1 MTQASLTDDVVDR
14 LRREPDAV
22 ALSVWSEVDGAW
34 QDLSVSTFHAA
45 IVDIAKGLLASG
57 VQPGDRVA
65 LRSRTRHEWTLAD
78 YAIWWVGAVTVPLY
92 ETWSAEHASW
102 VVADSG
108 STYAIVETAESPNL
122 GLRTWTIES
131 GSRDSLADLVEAGR
145 AVATDDLEARRSAIQ
160 SNDLATIIYTSGTT
174 GTPKGCPLTHAN
186 LRSEIDAAL
195 ATLEDMFSED
205 DAATLLFLPLAHVFA
220 RIVQVGAIRAGV
232 RLGLTS
238 EVSDLA
244 DRLATFQPT
253 FLLTIPRV
261 LERIFNTA
269 SQQAYADNRGGF
281 FDRAVQ
287 TAITY
292 SRAQDRGKPGVGVR
306 TRHAVFDRPVYAK
319 VREAFGGQ
327 VRWVVTGGA
336 PLGERMAHF
345 YRGIGITVLEGYGLT
360 ETTAA
365 LTVNTPTH
373 NRIGTVGQAF
383 PNTEIRVGPSGELQ
397 ARGPQVFGG
406 YWNNDA
412 ATAACLDADGWF
424 STGDLGDID
433 ADGYVRIVGRRREII
448 VTAGGKIISPAVLE
462 DRIRAHPMV
471 SQCLV
476 VGDGKP
482 FVGALVTIDHEAWP
496 GKPSDPE
503 LQAAVQ
509 SAVDEANKVVSQA
522 EAVRK
527 FAILDEDW
535 TQENGY
541 LTPSLKVK
549 RSAVL
554 SDFHDTVEALFVR

>member
-1 MTQASLTDDVVDR
+1 MTHASLTDDVVDR
-14 LRREPDAV
+14 HRREPDAV
-22 ALSVWSEVDGAW
+22 ALAVWEPVSGSW
-34 QDLSVSTFHAA
+34 RDLSVAEFHTA
-45 IVDIAKGLLASG
+45 VTDIAKGLLASG
-57 VQPGDRVA
+57 VQSGDRVA
-65 LRSRTRHEWTLAD
+65 LRSRTRHEWTLVD

-92 ETWSAEHASW
+92 PTWSDEHATW

-108 STYAIVETAESPNL
+108 ASFAVVEDDRSANL
-122 GLRTWTIES
+122 GVRTWTIES
-131 GSRDSLADLVEAGR
+131 GALADLAALIDSGR
-145 AVATDDLEARRSAIQ
+145 SVTSADLEARRSAVGP
-160 SNDLATIIYTSGTT
+160 SDLATIIYTSGTT

-186 LRSEIDAAL
+186 LRTEIDAAITTL
-195 ATLEDMFSED
+195 ADVFNED

-220 RIVQVGAIRAGV
+220 RIVQVGAISAGV

-244 DRLATFQPT
+244 ERLASFQPT
-253 FLLTIPRV
+253 FVLTIPRV

-269 SQQAYADNRGGF
+269 SQNAYADNRGSF

-287 TAITY
+287 TAIAY
-292 SRAQDRGKPGVGVR
+292 SRAQDRGPGVALR
-306 TRHAVFDRPVYAK
+306 TRHAVFERTVYAK
-319 VREAFGGQ
+319 VRAAFGGQ

-360 ETTAA
+360 ETSAA
-365 LTVNTPTH
+365 LTVNTPEH
-373 NRIGTVGQAF
+373 HRIGTVGLPF
-383 PNTEIRVGPSGELQ
+383 PGTEIRVGPSGELQ

-412 ATAACLDADGWF
+412 ATAASLDADGWF

-433 ADGYVRIVGRRREII
+433 ADGFVRILGRRREII
-448 VTAGGKIISPAVLE
+448 VTAGGKVIAPAVLE
-462 DRIRAHPMV
+462 DRIRSHPVV

-482 FVGALVTIDHEAWP
+482 FVAALVTIDHEAWP
-496 GKPSDPE
+496 GKLTDPDLHE
-503 LQAAVQ
+503 AVQ
-509 SAVDEANKVVSQA
+509 TAVDDANAVVSQA

-527 FAILDEDW
+527 FVILDEDW